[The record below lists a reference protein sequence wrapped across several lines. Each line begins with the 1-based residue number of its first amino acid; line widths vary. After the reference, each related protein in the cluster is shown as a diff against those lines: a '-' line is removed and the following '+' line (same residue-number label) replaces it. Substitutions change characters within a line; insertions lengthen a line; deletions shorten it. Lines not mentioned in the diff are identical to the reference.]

1 MSVFSDVIQLHLS
14 CLLKPF
20 VYFLVFGVLGG
31 CVLVWGFWFIDT
43 YTRRD
48 THTIRE
54 LAPLVSDFGL
64 V

>member
-1 MSVFSDVIQLHLS
+1 MFAEAVRF
-14 CLLKPF
+14 F
-20 VYFLVFGVLGG
+20 FLVFGVLGG

-54 LAPLVSDFGL
+54 LAALVSDFGL